1 MGGKI
6 LNLKNQMLSGSM
18 LRWGVVGISTT
29 LIDYSIFILIYGLVK
44 SVVIANFI
52 SGIFATLINY
62 YSHHKW
68 TFKSKRQHSRSGAN
82 YLINL
87 IFWWLIATLI
97 IKSLIILNID
107 PRIAKLVPLIFIV
120 PINYFVLNNLVFK
133 KTKHLLFE
141 KMQ

>member
-1 MGGKI
+1 
-6 LNLKNQMLSGSM
+6 M
-18 LRWGVVGISTT
+18 LRWGMVGISTT
-29 LIDYSIFILIYGLVK
+29 LIDYSIFILVYGLVK

-52 SGIFATLINY
+52 SGLFATSINY
-62 YSHHKW
+62 YSHYRW
-68 TFKSKRQHSRSGAN
+68 TFKSKQQHSRSGPN

-97 IKSLIILNID
+97 IKSLIIIDID

-133 KTKHLLFE
+133 KTKHLLF
-141 KMQ
+141 